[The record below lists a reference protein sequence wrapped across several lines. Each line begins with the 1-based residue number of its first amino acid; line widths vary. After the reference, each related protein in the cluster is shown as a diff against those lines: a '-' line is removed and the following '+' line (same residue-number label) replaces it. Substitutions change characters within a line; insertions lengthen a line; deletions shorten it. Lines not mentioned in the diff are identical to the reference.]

1 MKNVVVI
8 GGGHGQSTIV
18 RGIKDIE
25 GIDLKCIVTV
35 ADDGG
40 STGRLREL
48 YNIPAVG
55 DIRNV
60 LLAMSNHEEF
70 FEQLLD
76 YRFEGENEEDVV
88 GHSLGN
94 LIMVALMDLNDGSL
108 IEAIKKV
115 GRLLNV
121 KGRVY
126 PASLEILTLYARNID
141 DTITRG
147 EANIPKVQNRINKV
161 YYDHDVKADKE
172 AVDAILNADLIIY
185 GIGSLYTS
193 IAPIPIIKEIGD
205 ALEKTK
211 AKRVYFA
218 NCMTQRGETYG
229 YDLKDH
235 IDALEKHGA
244 KIDLVIRHNNVI
256 PQDILYRYYA
266 EDAIEVVNHGDV
278 NVPVIERD
286 LLDFSN
292 NNVRHDPKKIGIVVE
307 ELLEDL

>member
-70 FEQLLD
+70 FTQLLD

-94 LIMVALMDLNDGSL
+94 LIMVALMNLNDGSL
-108 IEAIKKV
+108 MEAIKKV

-161 YYDHDVKADKE
+161 YYDHDVKADKD

-193 IAPIPIIKEIGD
+193 IAPIPIIREIGE

-244 KIDLVIRHNNVI
+244 KVDLVIRHNNVI

-266 EDAIEVVNHGDV
+266 EDAIEVVNHGGV

-292 NNVRHDPKKIGIVVE
+292 NNVRHDPEKIGDVVK
-307 ELLEDL
+307 ELLEEL

>member
-18 RGIKDIE
+18 RGIKDIDD
-25 GIDLKCIVTV
+25 IDLKCIVTV

-70 FEQLLD
+70 FTQLLD
-76 YRFEGENEEDVV
+76 YRFAGENEEDVV

-161 YYDHDVKADKE
+161 YYDHDVKADKD

-205 ALEKTK
+205 ALIKTK

-244 KIDLVIRHNNVI
+244 KVDLVVRHNNVI

-266 EDAIEVVNHGDV
+266 EDAVEVVNRGGV

-292 NNVRHDPKKIGIVVE
+292 NNVRHDPKKIGKVVE
-307 ELLEDL
+307 ELLEEL

>member
-25 GIDLKCIVTV
+25 DIDLKCIVTV

-60 LLAMSNHEEF
+60 LLAMSDHEEIF
-70 FEQLLD
+70 NKLLD
-76 YRFEGENEEDVV
+76 YRFEGQDEKDVV

-94 LIMVALMDLNDGSL
+94 LIMVALMGLNGGSL
-108 IEAIKKV
+108 MSAIKEI

-121 KGRVY
+121 KGRVF
-126 PASLEILTLYARNID
+126 PASLEVLTLYAKNID
-141 DTITRG
+141 GTITRG
-147 EANIPKVQNRINKV
+147 EANIPKAQNRISEV
-161 YYDHDVKADKE
+161 YYDHEVKADE
-172 AVDAILNADLIIY
+172 DALNAILNADLIIY

-193 IAPIPIIKEIGD
+193 IAPIPLIKEIGE
-205 ALEKTK
+205 ALKSSK

-218 NCMTQRGETYG
+218 NCMTQQGETYN

-235 IDALEKHGA
+235 LEALEKHNA
-244 KIDLVIRHNNVI
+244 KVDLIVRHNNEI
-256 PQDILYRYYA
+256 PRDILYRYYA
-266 EDAIEVVNHGDV
+266 EDSIEVLNNGGIDI
-278 NVPVIERD
+278 PVLERD

-292 NNVRHDPKKIGIVVE
+292 NNVRHDPKKIRTVVE
-307 ELLEDL
+307 ELLENC